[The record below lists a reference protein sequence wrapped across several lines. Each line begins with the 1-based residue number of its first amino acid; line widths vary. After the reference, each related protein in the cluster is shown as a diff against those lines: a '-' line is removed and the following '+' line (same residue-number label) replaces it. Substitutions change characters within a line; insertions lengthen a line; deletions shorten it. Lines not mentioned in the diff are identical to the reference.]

1 MEAEEIFNKITDGD
15 IFLAYIN
22 DNGNVVVCRT
32 NKPSEVSRLINNEDA
47 RVITF
52 DSLLTCYEVYKSCD
66 DINKEGIPFVTFSD
80 WIIGEV

>member
-1 MEAEEIFNKITDGD
+1 MTAEEIFNKITDGD

-22 DNGNVVVCRT
+22 DNGRVVVCRT
-32 NKPSEVSRLINNEDA
+32 DNPAEVSRLINNEDA
-47 RVITF
+47 RVIPF

-66 DINKEGIPFVTFSD
+66 ANKEGVPLVTFSD

>member
-32 NKPSEVSRLINNEDA
+32 NEPSEVSRLINNEGA

-52 DSLLTCYEVYKSCD
+52 DSLITCYEVYKSCD
-66 DINKEGIPFVTFSD
+66 ANKEGVPLVTFSD

>member
-22 DNGNVVVCRT
+22 DNRSVVVCRT
-32 NKPSEVSRLINNEDA
+32 NSPAEVSRLINNEGA

-52 DSLLTCYEVYKSCD
+52 DSLLTCYDVYKSCD
-66 DINKEGIPFVTFSD
+66 AKEGVPFVTFSD